1 MSSLGQMYYSNDVF
15 PHDVSPVVHA
25 QISACI
31 PGWHGLAVY
40 CFFSPIRGCRTAGIA
55 ISRWTA
61 FTLPTVGWG
70 LLILVI
76 ATAAA
81 TWWWNERRSEG

>member
-1 MSSLGQMYYSNDVF
+1 MALFFLSSLGQMYYSMMFFPNDV
-15 PHDVSPVVHA
+15 HRCTA
-25 QISACI
+25 QSVLHSWVA
-31 PGWHGLAVY
+31 WVAVY
-40 CFFSPIRGCRTAGIA
+40 CFFSPDSWVSHRWYA

-76 ATAAA
+76 ATGCGDLVV
-81 TWWWNERRSEG
+81 E